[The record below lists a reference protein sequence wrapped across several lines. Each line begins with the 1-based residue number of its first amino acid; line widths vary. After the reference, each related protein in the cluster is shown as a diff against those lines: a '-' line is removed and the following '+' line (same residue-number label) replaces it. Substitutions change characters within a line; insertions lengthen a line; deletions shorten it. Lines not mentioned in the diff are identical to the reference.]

1 MNLRRTNI
9 EQDKD
14 MTQTNDTHTEDEH
27 KLLSIRI
34 GTDGFSFA
42 IVMADDGEHTDM
54 RHHAIDDTLPLT
66 ANIKQLFAQE
76 EALRQG
82 GFSRTDIV
90 LESKRFCLL
99 PTEFFERDEACRV
112 FYHNYPKQENECVL
126 HNTLPHTGITVPFGI
141 DKTARDCLL
150 GLCHRVK
157 FYSQASLHIAHMA
170 ALKRPAGTRALY
182 ACPRRY
188 SMEVYAYGPEGLLL
202 ANSFDCN
209 STADRLYYLLYVWKQ
224 LGFDQEKDEL
234 HLCGQAAG
242 QEQLSDELQRFV
254 AHVSTDEPLQYN
266 NLKFLSE

>member
-126 HNTLPHTGITVPFGI
+126 HNTLPHTGITVLFGI

-150 GLCHRVK
+150 GLCH
-157 FYSQASLHIAHMA
+157 
-170 ALKRPAGTRALY
+170 
-182 ACPRRY
+182 
-188 SMEVYAYGPEGLLL
+188 E
-202 ANSFDCN
+202 
-209 STADRLYYLLYVWKQ
+209 
-224 LGFDQEKDEL
+224 
-234 HLCGQAAG
+234 
-242 QEQLSDELQRFV
+242 
-254 AHVSTDEPLQYN
+254 
-266 NLKFLSE
+266 